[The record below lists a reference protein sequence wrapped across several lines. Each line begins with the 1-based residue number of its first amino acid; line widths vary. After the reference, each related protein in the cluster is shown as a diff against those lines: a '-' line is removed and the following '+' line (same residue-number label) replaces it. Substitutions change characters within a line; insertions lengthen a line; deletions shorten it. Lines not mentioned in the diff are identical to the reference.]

1 MKKYYNSHGNEI
13 KVGDTVTISSQGPF
27 SMATLTVDV
36 ADENIL
42 KILVQHGVLEEKDV
56 KASEKSLL
64 KKEDIP
70 MELEF
75 YVNLLE
81 KQTGLS
87 NEEFSEAFGA
97 MERVNPSIVFD
108 MLLWTVA
115 RYLDEQYPDHIKDS
129 ERIFALDIN
138 GRVVEVDE
146 EIKTFKTFPAFRSP
160 EDAGIA
166 CRILRP
172 LKKQLFKNGK

>member
-36 ADENIL
+36 TDEDTL

-87 NEEFSEAFGA
+87 NKELSEAFGCI
-97 MERVNPSIVFD
+97 ERVSPNIVYETF
-108 MLLWTVA
+108 LWVIA
-115 RYLDEQYPDHIKDS
+115 KYLDKQYPDHINKS

>member
-1 MKKYYNSHGNEI
+1 MKKYYDSHGKEI
-13 KVGDTVTISSQGPF
+13 KVGDTVTISGQGP
-27 SMATLTVDV
+27 SGAATLTIDLT
-36 ADENIL
+36 DESL
-42 KILVQHGVLEEKDV
+42 FKILVKHGVLKEEE
-56 KASEKSLL
+56 SSLL
-64 KKEDIP
+64 RKEDIP

-75 YVNLLE
+75 YVDLLE

-87 NEEFSEAFGA
+87 NKGLSEAFGV

-115 RYLDEQYPDHIKDS
+115 RYLDEQYPDHINKS
-129 ERIFALDIN
+129 ERIFGIDIN
-138 GRVVEVDE
+138 GRVGEVDG
-146 EIKTFKTFPAFRSP
+146 EIKTFKTFPAFRSL